1 VRKVLA
7 DSPSLIAE
15 GRAIALDPAA
25 VEVDVVRFEALAQAA
40 HEDAQAAK
48 LYQGD
53 FLEGFVLREPAFEEW
68 LVGGRERLREIALA
82 TLRRLLDEHMRVGAT
97 ELATRTALR
106 LVGLDAAQEI
116 AHRALMRLYAQQG
129 RRATALRQYQ
139 ACVGILRRER
149 GTEPEAETRA
159 LHQRVRRR
167 PCRRGQM
174 GKRRRTMRG
183 SIRVRISPTAR
194 VVK

>member
-1 VRKVLA
+1 
-7 DSPSLIAE
+7 LIAE
-15 GRAIALDPAA
+15 RRAIALDPAA

-40 HEDAQAAK
+40 HEDDLAQAAE

-68 LVGGRERLREIALA
+68 LVGERERLREIALA
-82 TLRRLLDEHMRVGAT
+82 TLRRLLDEHMRLGAT

-139 ACVGILRRER
+139 ACVGILRREL

-159 LHQRVRRR
+159 LYQRVRRR